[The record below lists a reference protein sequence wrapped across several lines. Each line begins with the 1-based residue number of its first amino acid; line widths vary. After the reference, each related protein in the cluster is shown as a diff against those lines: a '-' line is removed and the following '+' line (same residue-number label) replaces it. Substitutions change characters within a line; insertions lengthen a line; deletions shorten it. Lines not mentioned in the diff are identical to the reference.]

1 MRAKDALILS
11 ILSVGLGACSISID
25 GEDASHYSSRQ
36 HDWDGGRATVKLPD
50 GERVKFGCPKGAS
63 LFVRDRTDKGG
74 ELVYGC
80 RTGGGADVEIDID

>member
-11 ILSVGLGACSISID
+11 ILGLGLGACSISID
-25 GEDASHYSSRQ
+25 GEDASHYSSNHR
-36 HDWDGGRATVKLPD
+36 WDGGRATVKLPD
-50 GERVKFGCPKGAS
+50 GDKVTFGCPEGTT

-80 RTGGGADVEIDID
+80 RTGGSDVNIDVD

>member
-11 ILSVGLGACSISID
+11 ILSVGLGACSISVE
-25 GEDASHYSSRQ
+25 GEDRGYGPRHY
-36 HDWDGGRATVKLPD
+36 DWDGGQATVKLPD
-50 GERVKFGCPKGAS
+50 GQRVKFGCPDGTS

-80 RTGGGADVEIDID
+80 RTGGGANVEIDID